1 MDIGFS
7 ASSAFPAHLY
17 NYTHIP
23 FKRQYKTAQ
32 RKRFSFEHNK
42 SLMQGAHVELA
53 RGWNAYRRASLPSWA
68 CFAGDSLRMKHKS
81 FDLEQNHSLYHQLI

>member
-7 ASSAFPAHLY
+7 ASSAFPAHLD
-17 NYTHIP
+17 NYAHIP

-53 RGWNAYRRASLPSWA
+53 QGWNAYRRASLPSWA
-68 CFAGDSLRMKHKS
+68 CFAGDSLRMKHKR
-81 FDLEQNHSLYHQLI
+81 FDLEQNHSLYHHLI